1 MQIHEPQIRS
11 RQNRLIRWVRSLGDR
26 EERQRQGL
34 TVIEGRRLVAE
45 ALEAGVTLPVVLY
58 TPELA
63 GHSEG
68 AALLERA
75 ARAGSRL
82 TCVAPGAL
90 EACAQ
95 TVTPQG
101 VVAVARFC
109 ERTLPEGELP
119 LLRGPQPLVA
129 GAGVSAEEGAALVV
143 VLDGVQDPGNVGTI
157 ARAGLAA
164 GIGALLLGPGT
175 AELSS
180 PKTLRASAGAA
191 FRVRAWRVFSWE
203 VLGRLHGM
211 GWRVVA
217 TSARGGKPPFAV
229 DLTGPTVILL
239 GNEAR
244 GLDPILGDMADTV
257 VSIPM
262 PGGAESLNVAMAGTI
277 LLYESVRQ
285 RAVVRPGGL

>member
-26 EERQRQGL
+26 QERQRQGL
-34 TVIEGRRLVAE
+34 TVVEGRRLVAE
-45 ALEAGVTLPVVLY
+45 ALEARVALPVVLY

-63 GHSEG
+63 GHPEG

-75 ARAGSRL
+75 ARRGSRL
-82 TCVAPGAL
+82 TCVAPEAL

-101 VVAVARFC
+101 VVAVAAFC
-109 ERTLPEGELP
+109 ERMLPAGELP
-119 LLRGPQPLVA
+119 VLPGRQPLV
-129 GAGVSAEEGAALVV
+129 GGTGGSAEGRTALVV
-143 VLDGVQDPGNVGTI
+143 ALDGVQDPGNVGTI
-157 ARAGLAA
+157 ARAALAA
-164 GIGALLLGPGT
+164 GVGVLLLGPGT

-191 FRVRAWRVFSWE
+191 FRLTAWRVSSWE
-203 VLGRLHGM
+203 VLGRLREM

-217 TSARGGKPPFAV
+217 TRARGGEPPFAV